1 MSCRGASP
9 AMCRP
14 RAFDS
19 LLAVFAL
26 HTVAVALVAAQG
38 SSGASRWQ
46 TLSGNEPLVIA
57 RGGFSGLFP
66 DSSSAAYSLTMLTSV
81 PDVVLWCDVQLTKD
95 GVGICAPK
103 VTIENSTDIDRV
115 FKDQAKAYLVNGVPT
130 LGYFSVDY
138 ALKDLTNVYLIQ
150 GIYSRTSR
158 FDGSGFQILTVEDVA
173 GQMKPQGFWLNIQ
186 HDAFFTQHNLSMR
199 SYVLSV
205 SRRVVVNY
213 ISSPEVAFLRSIASR
228 FNPRITKLVFRF
240 LGPNDVEPST
250 NQTYGSL
257 LNNLTFIKTFA
268 SGILIPKYY
277 IWPVDA
283 SLYIQPYTPVVL
295 NAHKEGLEVF
305 ASDFTNDLP
314 LSYNYSYDPASEYL
328 YYIDNGKFSVD
339 GVLSDFPITPS
350 AARDC
355 FSHLGRNAS
364 EQVNLLVISKNGASG
379 DYPGCTDLAYQKAVS
394 DGVDVIDCPVQMS
407 KDGIPFCL
415 ASINLGDATN
425 VLQSNF
431 TTLSS
436 TIPEI
441 QSGSGV
447 FSFSLT
453 WSQIQSLSPTI
464 LNPYRKF
471 ELFRNPKFRAAGNF
485 LTLSDFLALAK
496 NSSSLSGVLISIEHA
511 AYLIEKHD
519 LRVTDAVLD
528 TLSKS
533 GYDNDTSIKVMIQ
546 STSSSV
552 LKNFTEKSN
561 YELVYKIDESIR
573 DATDATIEDIKKFAN
588 SVVVGKTSVFPESGS
603 FITGQTNTVERLQSF
618 KLPVYVETFQ
628 NEFVSQAWDFFSDGT
643 VEINSFV
650 MGASING
657 VITEFPLTSARYR
670 RNRCL
675 GSKTLP
681 NYMSPV
687 QPGSLIQLIT
697 TPYLPPAEAPNPVLT
712 EEDVLE
718 PPLPS
723 YEAPSSSPGGGGG
736 ETVAPPGNRQPK
748 TTTCMFLTNL
758 ALLLSTLL
766 LFLKL

>member
-1 MSCRGASP
+1 MSCCRQSP

-14 RAFDS
+14 LAFSS
-19 LLAVFAL
+19 LLAVLAL
-26 HTVAVALVAAQG
+26 QTVAVALVAAQG
-38 SSGASRWQ
+38 SSGGSPWQ
-46 TLSGNEPLVIA
+46 TLSGNPPLVIA

-66 DSSSAAYSLTMLTSV
+66 DSSFNAYGLTMLTSV

-95 GVGICAPK
+95 GVGICAPNVNIK
-103 VTIENSTDIDRV
+103 NSTGIEQV
-115 FKDQAKAYLVNGVPT
+115 FKDQAKSYLVNGVPT
-130 LGYFSVDY
+130 QGYFSVDY
-138 ALKDLTNVYLIQ
+138 TMNDLANVSLIQ
-150 GIYSRTSR
+150 GIFSRSDK
-158 FDGSGFQILTVEDVA
+158 FDGNRFPILTVEDVA

-213 ISSPEVAFLRSIASR
+213 ISSPEVGFLRSIASR

-240 LGPNDVEPST
+240 LGPNEVEPST
-250 NQTYGSL
+250 NQTYDTL
-257 LNNLTFIKTFA
+257 LNNLTFIKTFS

-305 ASDFTNDLP
+305 ASDFANDLT

-328 YYIDNGKFSVD
+328 SYIDNGDFSVD

-350 AARDC
+350 VARDC
-355 FSHLGRNAS
+355 FSHQGKNAS

-415 ASINLGDATN
+415 GSINLGDATN

-441 QSGSGV
+441 QPGSGI
-447 FSFSLT
+447 FSFSLS
-453 WSQIQSLSPTI
+453 WSQIQSLSPI
-464 LNPYRKF
+464 ISNPHKNYS
-471 ELFRNPKFRAAGNF
+471 LFRNPKFRDAGKF

-496 NSSSLSGVLISIEHA
+496 NSNSLSGILISIENA

-533 GYDNDTSIKVMIQ
+533 GYANETSIKVMIQ

-552 LKNFTEKSN
+552 LKNLTEKSD
-561 YELVYKIDESIR
+561 YELVYKVDENIR
-573 DATDATIEDIKKFAN
+573 DATDATVEDIKKFAN
-588 SVVVGKTSVFPESGS
+588 SVVVGKTSVFPESRS
-603 FITGQTNTVERLQSF
+603 FIIGQTNTVEKLQSF

-628 NEFVSQAWDFFSDGT
+628 NEFVSQAWDFYSDAT
-643 VEINSFV
+643 VEINSYV
-650 MGASING
+650 EGAGING
-657 VITEFPLTSARYR
+657 VITEFPLTSARYK

-687 QPGSLIQLIT
+687 EPGGLMQVIALASM
-697 TPYLPPAEAPNPVLT
+697 PPAEAPNPVLT
-712 EEDVLE
+712 EKDVTE

-723 YEAPSSSPGGGGG
+723 YEAPTSSLGGGGP
-736 ETVAPPGNRQPK
+736 VAPTPPNRQPK
-748 TTTCMFLTNL
+748 TTTCLFSSNF